1 MMGRMFAFLL
11 AFVFAMPDCWAQLVE
26 AIPVSPNA
34 LVRVAA
40 DGSGVAISS
49 SDGQPAEAIVSITVN
64 TTTTYTTLSLDSVG
78 LVLEEDESDS
88 NGWELGN
95 GVSVVNATGTSYV
108 LPVQMPSDT
117 LGLEYASFL
126 EEFVQD
132 EEAANGPT
140 TLASTSWFAD
150 SKSTKSTGTFEPQ
163 KEGDGGKPKSSTPI
177 EIEIPSPDPKKPPI
191 KVTLPAGTV
200 FPATIP
206 NPHSTTTPKE
216 TITIL

>member
-1 MMGRMFAFLL
+1 MGRMFAFLL
-11 AFVFAMPDCWAQLVE
+11 AFVFAMPVCRAQLVE

-117 LGLEYASFL
+117 LGL
-126 EEFVQD
+126 
-132 EEAANGPT
+132 
-140 TLASTSWFAD
+140 
-150 SKSTKSTGTFEPQ
+150 
-163 KEGDGGKPKSSTPI
+163 
-177 EIEIPSPDPKKPPI
+177 
-191 KVTLPAGTV
+191 
-200 FPATIP
+200 
-206 NPHSTTTPKE
+206 
-216 TITIL
+216 